1 MSFMHKL
8 ILKRKEEINMSQLIP
23 KIIHQIWI
31 GNSDIPSSCQ
41 QYIDSWK
48 THHPDWE
55 YRLWTDDN
63 MIKLQNQELY
73 DSTTSVRQKADIAR
87 YELLYQFG
95 GVYVDI
101 DMECFKNIEPLLDE
115 VEFFVGTEDDFYF
128 SNELMGC
135 MPHHEL
141 MCELIEGIPSSMHS
155 AYNLTID
162 EQSGPIYITKYL
174 LWMPQVTVVDQ
185 EIFFPKST
193 LKKSYAAHRAKI
205 LASL

>member
-1 MSFMHKL
+1 
-8 ILKRKEEINMSQLIP
+8 MSQMIP

-31 GNSDIPSSCQ
+31 GDSEIPKQCL

-48 THHPDWE
+48 KHHSDWE
-55 YRLWTDDN
+55 YRLWTDEN

-73 DSTTSVRQKADIAR
+73 DSTTNIRQKADIAR
-87 YELLYQFG
+87 YELLYRFG

-101 DMECFKNIEPLLDE
+101 DMECFKNIEPLLDG

-135 MPHHEL
+135 VPYHEL
-141 MCELIEGIPSSMHS
+141 MCELVEGIPASIKSDF
-155 AYNLTID
+155 NLTID

-174 LWMPQVTVVDQ
+174 LWMPQVTVVEQ
-185 EIFFPKST
+185 EIFFPEQNCQAN
-193 LKKSYAAHRAKI
+193 LKKSYAAHRAKL